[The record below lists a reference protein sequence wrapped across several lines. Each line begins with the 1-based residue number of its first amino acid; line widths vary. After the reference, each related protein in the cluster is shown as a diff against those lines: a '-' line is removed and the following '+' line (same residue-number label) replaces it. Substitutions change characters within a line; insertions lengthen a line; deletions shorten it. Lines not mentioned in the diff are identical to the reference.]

1 MLASFPA
8 SMVNQRSGDLGIPN
22 RFRLNSSRFS
32 GKRGSSGSRDKSKTY
47 APATSVGQ
55 AAGRDVL
62 FSRVFCRRVL
72 DHGCD
77 HVVVTDV
84 PVGRDLPVLAVP
96 GLDAPGA
103 RAFVVGARHLDRLE
117 HVLETELLEA
127 VGADVQILETP
138 AHLLAS
144 HRLLTELLLCGA
156 DPLDPE
162 HSGDQPADVKDV
174 PSLIPFWC
182 HARALVVEVLLQV
195 FVYLELTGRMLKGDG
210 VVSLGAVLGRPHV
223 RLGSRPPHAVHLLT
237 RIA

>member
-1 MLASFPA
+1 MTH
-8 SMVNQRSGDLGIPN
+8 V
-22 RFRLNSSRFS
+22 
-32 GKRGSSGSRDKSKTY
+32 
-47 APATSVGQ
+47 SVGQ

-117 HVLETELLEA
+117 HVPETELLEA
-127 VGADVQILETP
+127 VGADVEILETP

-156 DPLDPE
+156 DRLDPE

-182 HARALVVEVLLQV
+182 PCP
-195 FVYLELTGRMLKGDG
+195 
-210 VVSLGAVLGRPHV
+210 RPC
-223 RLGSRPPHAVHLLT
+223 RRGTSSSP
-237 RIA
+237 

>member
-1 MLASFPA
+1 MSASLDI
-8 SMVNQRSGDLGIPN
+8 SW
-22 RFRLNSSRFS
+22 
-32 GKRGSSGSRDKSKTY
+32 SGSR
-47 APATSVGQ
+47 P
-55 AAGRDVL
+55 R
-62 FSRVFCRRVL
+62 CI

-117 HVLETELLEA
+117 HVLKTELLEA
-127 VGADVQILETP
+127 VGADVEILETP

-144 HRLLTELLLCGA
+144 HRLLTELLLRGA
-156 DPLDPE
+156 DRLDPE

-195 FVYLELTGRMLKGDG
+195 LVHLELTGRMLKGAAELYPLAP
-210 VVSLGAVLGRPHV
+210 SSAGRTS
-223 RLGSRPPHAVHLLT
+223 GSAPDHHTPYIFSRG
-237 RIA
+237 